1 MPFPSRVSRVPH
13 HPARAPKISVLLPTY
28 NYARF
33 LPSAIESILAQTFR
47 DFELIIA
54 DDASPDHTAEILAHY
69 AARDARIRPHIHR
82 TNLGMVPNWNW
93 CLQQARGDYIKFLF
107 ADDLLAAP
115 DALAQQAAL
124 LDAHPRA
131 TLAASPRLLIDSHN
145 NLTGCWDDLAPG
157 LHAGTPL
164 IARCLRTR
172 RNLIGEPSAVMF
184 RRRDANRGFDSSLR
198 QIVDLEMWFHLLLRG
213 DLVYTQTPLIAFRR
227 HAAQQTAVNHR
238 HHTPELEMIAL
249 LQRYL
254 ANPAIS
260 AHLPPGSFAHHQVLF
275 RQIHYAK
282 KSCRHRPE
290 ARRACNTFRREIPP
304 HRWLLFLL
312 CHRVSRPFENLLRW
326 FRLQLSARR
335 NLRAPRSFHPAP
347 STHTFLASTIAR
359 VRTRALAPSAPP
371 VTPPAPAAPPR

>member
-1 MPFPSRVSRVPH
+1 VPFPPHVFVPRH
-13 HPARAPKISVLLPTY
+13 LSPAPKISVLLPTY

-54 DDASPDHTAEILAHY
+54 DDASPDHTAGILAHY
-69 AARDARIRPHIHR
+69 AAVDARIRPHFHR
-82 TNLGMVPNWNW
+82 SNLGMVRNWNW

-115 DALAQQAAL
+115 NALAQQAAL
-124 LDAHPRA
+124 LDAHPHA
-131 TLAASPRLLIDSHN
+131 TLAASPRLLIDSCN
-145 NLTGCWDDLAPG
+145 NFTGCWDDLTPG
-157 LHAGTPL
+157 LHAGAPL

-184 RRRDANRGFDSSLR
+184 RRRDASRGFDLSLR

-213 DLVYTQTPLIAFRR
+213 DLVYTKTPLVAFRR
-227 HAAQQTAVNHR
+227 HADQQTAVNHR

-249 LQRYL
+249 LRRYL
-254 ANPAIS
+254 DKPAIA

-282 KSCRHRPE
+282 KARRHHPE
-290 ARRACNTFRREIPP
+290 ARRACNTFRREIPL
-304 HRWLLFLL
+304 HRWIALVLR
-312 CHRVSRPFENLLRW
+312 HRLSRPFENLLRW

-335 NLRAPRSFHPAP
+335 NLRAPHP
-347 STHTFLASTIAR
+347 LG
-359 VRTRALAPSAPP
+359 LAPTHLEFLTSTLSRAQTRQLPL
-371 VTPPAPAAPPR
+371 PARP